1 MHNSRVAPRTVFV
14 VLLALALVP
23 AMLSRSA
30 ASAQGFDLTPYQQPV
45 ASAAAIPAEIL
56 YPPFFR
62 EIDAVNFKNV
72 YREIRSRFQF
82 FAGLRLE
89 PSYFNC
95 YKMQRRVDKAL
106 ERMVTASGA
115 LSFSSLDDRLLYD
128 QNSPLEPYL
137 RPMPLKSTVNC
148 TFKSFGD
155 LRHGGIIYCA
165 YHGPDV
171 NGQFY
176 QNHFAE
182 ISQARPFFT
191 SFDMVELLIF
201 LPALL
206 ILPFIW
212 WISKKALQKDQPAS
226 PESQG

>member
-1 MHNSRVAPRTVFV
+1 MHNSRVTPIAVFM
-14 VLLALALVP
+14 VLLLLTLAP
-23 AMLSRSA
+23 AMLDRTEL
-30 ASAQGFDLTPYQQPV
+30 SAQEFDLTPYQQPV

-62 EIDAVNFKNV
+62 EIDAINFKNI
-72 YREIRSRFQF
+72 YREIRSRFHF

-95 YKMQRRVDKAL
+95 YKMQRRIDKAL
-106 ERMVTASGA
+106 ERMIADKGKLPFA
-115 LSFSSLDDRLLYD
+115 SLDDRLLYD

-137 RPMPLKSTVNC
+137 RPMPLKSTTDC

-171 NGQFY
+171 NGSFY
-176 QNHFAE
+176 KEHYAE
-182 ISQARPFFT
+182 ISQARPIFT
-191 SFDMVELLIF
+191 SFDMVELMIF

-212 WISKKALQKDQPAS
+212 WISKKALQRDQPVS
-226 PESQG
+226 PEAQG

>member
-1 MHNSRVAPRTVFV
+1 MHNLRTA
-14 VLLALALVP
+14 ALALFLVMLTLIP
-23 AMLSRSA
+23 AITGHSA
-30 ASAQGFDLTPYQQPV
+30 PLAQEFDLTPYQQPV
-45 ASAAAIPAEIL
+45 ASDAAIPAEIL
-56 YPPFFR
+56 YPPFFK
-62 EIDAVNFKNV
+62 EIDAINLKNI
-72 YREIRSRFQF
+72 YREIRSRFHF

-95 YKMQRRVDKAL
+95 YKMQRRIDKAL
-106 ERMVTASGA
+106 ERMIADKGE
-115 LSFSSLDDRLLYD
+115 LPFSSLDDRLLYD
-128 QNSPLEPYL
+128 QKSPLEPYL
-137 RPMPLKSTVNC
+137 RPMPLKSTGNC

-155 LRHGGIIYCA
+155 LRHGGIAYCA

-171 NGQFY
+171 NGSFY
-176 QNHFAE
+176 NEHFAE
-182 ISQARPFFT
+182 ISQARPLFT
-191 SFDMVELLIF
+191 SFDMVELLLF

>member
-1 MHNSRVAPRTVFV
+1 MHNLRVAPLVFFLLMLV
-14 VLLALALVP
+14 LPLVPAIHNRSVLLA
-23 AMLSRSA
+23 
-30 ASAQGFDLTPYQQPV
+30 QEFDLTPYQQTV
-45 ASAAAIPAEIL
+45 ASDAAIPAEIL

-62 EIDAVNFKNV
+62 KIDAINLKNV
-72 YREIRSRFQF
+72 YREIRSRFHF

-95 YKMQRRVDKAL
+95 YKMQRRIDKAL
-106 ERMVTASGA
+106 ERMVADKGA
-115 LSFSSLDDRLLYD
+115 LLFSSLDDRLLYD
-128 QNSPLEPYL
+128 RNSPLEPYL
-137 RPMPLKSTVNC
+137 RPMPLKSDISC

-171 NGQFY
+171 NGSFY
-176 QNHFAE
+176 KEHYDKIA
-182 ISQARPFFT
+182 QARPVFT
-191 SFDMVELLIF
+191 SFDMVELIIF

-212 WISKKALQKDQPAS
+212 WISKKALQRDQPGN
-226 PESQG
+226 PETQG

>member
-1 MHNSRVAPRTVFV
+1 MHKLRPVPLVFF
-14 VLLALALVP
+14 LALLTLMLAP
-23 AMLSRSA
+23 AQLSRSSV
-30 ASAQGFDLTPYQQPV
+30 SAQEFDLVPYQQPV

-56 YPPFFR
+56 YPPFFQQ
-62 EIDAVNFKNV
+62 IDAINPKNI
-72 YREIRSRFQF
+72 YREIRSRFHF

-95 YKMQRRVDKAL
+95 YKMQRRIDKAI
-106 ERMVTASGA
+106 ERMIADKGE
-115 LSFSSLDDRLLYD
+115 LPFSSLDDRLLYD

-137 RPMPLKSTVNC
+137 RPMPFKATNNC

-155 LRHGGIIYCA
+155 LRHGGITYCA

-171 NGQFY
+171 NSRFY
-176 QNHFAE
+176 QEHAAE
-182 ISQARPFFT
+182 ISRSRPLFT
-191 SFDMVELLIF
+191 SFDMVELIIF

-212 WISKKALQKDQPAS
+212 WISKKALQRDQPAS

>member
-1 MHNSRVAPRTVFV
+1 MHNLRTVPLAIF
-14 VLLALALVP
+14 LALLMLLVP
-23 AMLSRSA
+23 AMLNRSVLL
-30 ASAQGFDLTPYQQPV
+30 AQEFDLTPYQQTI
-45 ASAAAIPAEIL
+45 ASDATIPAEIL

-62 EIDAVNFKNV
+62 GIDAINLKNI
-72 YREIRSRFQF
+72 YREIRSRVHF

-95 YKMQRRVDKAL
+95 YKMQRRIDKAL
-106 ERMVTASGA
+106 ERMVEDKGG
-115 LSFSSLDDRLLYD
+115 LPFSSLDDLLLYG

-137 RPMPLKSTVNC
+137 RPMPLKSETSC

-171 NGQFY
+171 NGSFY
-176 QNHFAE
+176 KEHFDE
-182 ISQARPFFT
+182 ISRARPIFT

-212 WISKKALQKDQPAS
+212 WISKKALQRNQPVGQ
-226 PESQG
+226 ESQG